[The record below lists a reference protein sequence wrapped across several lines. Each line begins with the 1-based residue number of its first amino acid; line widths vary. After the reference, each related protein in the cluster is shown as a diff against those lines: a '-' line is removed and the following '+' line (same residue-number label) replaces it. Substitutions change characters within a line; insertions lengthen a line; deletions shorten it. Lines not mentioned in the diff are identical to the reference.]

1 MRTPIVII
9 VVVAALALAAGG
21 LRAFGGPVV
30 VAQAVHGGT
39 TTVGPAFPR
48 HERITCD
55 TTAGGVEIKP
65 AGSYQLVSYEC
76 EAQGAVFIGS
86 VTGAGSALTTSNGHE
101 MAAGDRFGANVQTPE
116 RCISAGSVALHCRFL
131 VTSP

>member
-1 MRTPIVII
+1 MKKIVI
-9 VVVAALALAAGG
+9 VSALGLLLATG
-21 LRAFGGPVV
+21 LLAFGGSPVV
-30 VAQAVHGGT
+30 VADTVRASAT
-39 TTVGPAFPR
+39 RVGPAFPR

-76 EAQGAVFIGS
+76 EAKGAVFVGS
-86 VTGAGSALTTSNGHE
+86 VTGAGDALTTGNGME
-101 MAAGDRFGANVQTPE
+101 FADGDRFGANVQTPE
-116 RCISAGSVALHCRFL
+116 KCISAGSVALHCRFL

>member
-1 MRTPIVII
+1 MKKIVI
-9 VVVAALALAAGG
+9 VSALGLLLATG
-21 LRAFGGPVV
+21 LAAFGGSPVV
-30 VAQAVHGGT
+30 VADAVHASGT
-39 TTVGPAFPR
+39 RVGPSFPR

-76 EAQGAVFIGS
+76 EAKGAVFIGS
-86 VTGAGSALTTSNGHE
+86 VTGAGNALTTSNGHE
-101 MAAGDRFGANVQTPE
+101 FADGDRFGANVQTPE

>member
-1 MRTPIVII
+1 MKKIII
-9 VVVAALALAAGG
+9 VSALGLLLATG
-21 LRAFGGPVV
+21 LLAFGGSPVV
-30 VAQAVHGGT
+30 VADAVRAYG

-65 AGSYQLVSYEC
+65 SGSYQLVSYEC
-76 EAQGAVFIGS
+76 EAKGAVFIGS
-86 VTGAGSALTTSNGHE
+86 TTGAGSALTTSNGHE
-101 MAAGDRFGANVQTPE
+101 FADGDRFGANVQVPE